1 MKSRL
6 RCDVTSGRGEGRGQ
20 DIVRLT
26 MLRIDD
32 KAKKDEIIT

>member
-6 RCDVTSGRGEGRGQ
+6 RCNVTSGGGKGRGAGYRAVDNAQ
-20 DIVRLT
+20 N
-26 MLRIDD
+26 DD